1 MDYLIIVDYLRLS
14 AAMLS
19 CVHMGCL
26 IIVDYL
32 RLSAAM
38 LSLFIWTT

>member
-1 MDYLIIVDYLRLS
+1 MD
-14 AAMLS
+14 
-19 CVHMGCL
+19 CL

-38 LSLFIWTT
+38 LSLFMDCLIIVDYLRLSAAIVPVFIWTA